1 MLFIGVLNGAAPF
14 LTDLVREITLD
25 TEVDFMRVS
34 SYNGL
39 ESSGDVKISL
49 NMKGSIKGRHV
60 IVVEDILET
69 GLTMMQL
76 EKVLRNE

>member
-14 LTDLVREITLD
+14 LADLVRELTID
-25 TEVDFMRVS
+25 CEIDFMRVS

-39 ESSGDVKISL
+39 ESTGDVKINL
-49 NMKGSIKGRHV
+49 NMKLDVKGRHIV
-60 IVVEDILET
+60 VVEDVLDT

-76 EKVLRNE
+76 ENTLNKL